1 MPSTFTTNKNI
12 EKPASGSYNNA
23 WAAPVNADWD
33 DIDNALGGHSVIN
46 VTGVGAGTYALTVPQ
61 YQPCIIE
68 FVGTLSANLVY
79 AVPPGVGGMWT
90 ISNGSSGAF
99 TLTFGVSGGGS
110 VVLPQGVGNGCAI
123 IISDGT
129 FVGFADNTQI
139 LAAEAFATTAANTA
153 QANAQAF
160 ATSADTTV
168 LSTAETFATNAANT
182 AQTNAE
188 NFTTSQL
195 TAYAPLASPA
205 LTGVPTAPTAAG
217 GTNST
222 QLATT
227 AYALGAANTA
237 QTNAENFTTAQGYV
251 VATSGSFTATYN
263 GASGATGT
271 AQYRTVGNIVVIVF
285 PAVTGAGN
293 GTTLTI
299 SGLPGAIQPART
311 QFHPIG
317 GFFVVNNGVTP
328 AANTFT
334 MELTASSGT
343 VTVHPD
349 AGSVA
354 FGGAGSR
361 GFNQPYV
368 VTYMLN

>member
-23 WAAPVNADWD
+23 WAAPVNQDWD
-33 DIDNALGGHSVIN
+33 DIDNALGGTASIN
-46 VTGVGAGTYALTVPQ
+46 VTGVGAGTYALTVAQ
-61 YQPCIIE
+61 YQPPNIE
-68 FVGTLSANLVY
+68 FIGTLTAALTYVI
-79 AVPPGVGGMWT
+79 PPGVGGIWT
-90 ISNGSSGAF
+90 IANGTIGAF
-99 TLTFGVSGGGS
+99 SLIFGVSGGGAI
-110 VVLPQGVGNGCAI
+110 VIPVGAGFGRSI
-123 IISDGT
+123 VTSDGNSVT
-129 FVGFADNTQI
+129 FADSAQI
-139 LAAEAFATTAANTA
+139 YAAELYANSVANTA

-160 ATSADTTV
+160 ATAADTTV

-237 QTNAENFTTAQGYV
+237 QTNAENFTTTQGYV
-251 VATSGSFTATYN
+251 VATSGTFTATYN

-285 PAVTGAGN
+285 PAVTGTGN
-293 GTTLTI
+293 GTSLTI
-299 SGLPGAIQPART
+299 SGLPGAIQPTRT
-311 QFHPIG
+311 QWHPIG
-317 GFFVVNNGVTP
+317 GSIVENNGVTP
-328 AANTFT
+328 ASNTFT
-334 MELTASSGT
+334 MILSAGSGT
-343 VTVHPD
+343 VTVVPD
-349 AGSVA
+349 SGVPA
-354 FGGAGSR
+354 FGGAGAR
-361 GFNQPYV
+361 GFSQPYV